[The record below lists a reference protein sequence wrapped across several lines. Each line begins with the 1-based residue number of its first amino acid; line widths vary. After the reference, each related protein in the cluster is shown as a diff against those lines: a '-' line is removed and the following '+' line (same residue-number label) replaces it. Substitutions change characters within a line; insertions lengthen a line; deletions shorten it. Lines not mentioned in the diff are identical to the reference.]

1 MARVK
6 ADETTTGWLEF
17 AQGHA
22 EGDVLSTAGW
32 TALSEDADALGLFG
46 ILTAGALAGADL
58 GTGDA
63 GIRAE
68 LSETLAAALKDQGA
82 EGETLAAQAE
92 AYRQAKGERG
102 PELLG
107 RLVAR
112 QLYEVYGLRDHGFL
126 GEDALQAGE
135 LLAAGR
141 GGACARGAARHTVR
155 LSRTSARTMLGH
167 LDGQLELVHR
177 LGNPEMPLPIDE
189 LDRRLGEFAPRVFAQ
204 RWPSVVKRLLIDDKR
219 FRFVVVLWARLRGVV
234 VGRQLL
240 FDLAA
245 RIDPGRPML
254 FVQAL
259 EEARAQRTALRAAS
273 EAAPAAQLCDS
284 VFALARPLPP
294 CA

>member
-1 MARVK
+1 MK

-32 TALSEDADALGLFG
+32 TKLSEDADALGLFG
-46 ILTAGALAGADL
+46 LLTAGALAGGDIK
-58 GTGDA
+58 TGDA
-63 GIRAE
+63 SVRAE
-68 LSETLAAALKDQGA
+68 LAEALSATLRDQGA
-82 EGETLAAQAE
+82 EGEGLSAQAT
-92 AYRQAKGERG
+92 AYRESKGERG

-112 QLYEVYGLRDHGFL
+112 QLYEVYGLREHGFL
-126 GEDALQAGE
+126 ADDALLAGE

-141 GGACARGAARHTVR
+141 GGACARECARRTVR

-177 LGNPEMPLPIDE
+177 LGNPEMPLPLQE
-189 LDRRLGEFAPRVFAQ
+189 FDRRLGEFAPRVFSQ

-219 FRFVVVLWARLRGVV
+219 FRFVVVLWARLRGYV
-234 VGRQLL
+234 VGRQEL

-245 RIDPGRPML
+245 RIEAGRPML
-254 FVQAL
+254 FVQVL
-259 EEARAQRTALRAAS
+259 EEAKDQRQLLRAAS
-273 EAAPAAQLCDS
+273 DLAEAAQLCE
-284 VFALARPLPP
+284 VAFAAARPLPP